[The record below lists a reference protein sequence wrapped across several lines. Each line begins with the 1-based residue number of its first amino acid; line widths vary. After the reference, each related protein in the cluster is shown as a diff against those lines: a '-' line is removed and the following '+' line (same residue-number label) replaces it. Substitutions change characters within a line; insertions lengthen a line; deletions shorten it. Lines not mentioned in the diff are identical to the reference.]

1 MMEPETVTQLQL
13 FGDDDFMLSVGA
25 AKKEAHSREEEDAI
39 SFLTDV
45 RRIALPMLSVR
56 RFAYT
61 PLSRVTEIPPELLTE
76 HQLIFVT
83 EGTLT
88 CLISGTSYTA
98 AAGDCLYAAP
108 GSLFCRPEGTAPAA
122 YMTICFWDDTPRR
135 DGQEGDTIFAYPHKL
150 PYQDDADVSYTVD
163 YLRRVCMTGSPD
175 QRKKTLA
182 ALQMLLIQME
192 DFVVRYSDND
202 YVRAMKRYILE
213 HYREGVQLEDL
224 AAHVDLHPVY
234 CAKIFKKCEGITV
247 GAFIN
252 QLRISRAAAQLE
264 SAVETSDVAEDL
276 GLSEF
281 YFSRWFRRMT
291 GVTPTEYR
299 DSLRAAYIK
308 H

>member
-1 MMEPETVTQLQL
+1 MEEEITQLQL
-13 FGDDDFMLSVGA
+13 FGDDDFTLPTNAGASVA
-25 AKKEAHSREEEDAI
+25 SEAPDDDTIA
-39 SFLTDV
+39 FLADI
-45 RRIALPMLSVR
+45 RRISLPMLSVR
-56 RFAYT
+56 SFVYT
-61 PLSRVTEIPPELLTE
+61 PLSRVEEIPPTLLTE
-76 HQLIFVT
+76 HQMIFVT
-83 EGTLT
+83 EGTVE
-88 CLISGTSYTA
+88 CLISGTAYSA
-98 AAGDCLYAAP
+98 GAGDCLYAAP
-108 GSLFCRPEGTAPAA
+108 GALFCRPEGKAPAA
-122 YMTICFWDDTPRR
+122 YMTIGFWDDTPRR
-135 DGQEGDTIFAYPHKL
+135 DTRIADTIFSYPHKMT
-150 PYQDDADVSYTVD
+150 YIDDADVSYTVD
-163 YLRRVCMTGSPD
+163 YLKRVCLSGSPD
-175 QRKKTLA
+175 QRKKCLA

-224 AAHVDLHPVY
+224 ANQVGLHPVY
-234 CAKIFKKCEGITV
+234 CAKVFKKCEGITV

-264 SAVETSDVAEDL
+264 SAIETSDVAGDL

-299 DSLRAAYIK
+299 DSLRSAYVK

>member
-1 MMEPETVTQLQL
+1 MESMTQMQL
-13 FGDDDFMLSVGA
+13 FGDDDFTLETGHHIHTEPEVPA
-25 AKKEAHSREEEDAI
+25 DDTIA
-39 SFLTDV
+39 FLTDI

-56 RFAYT
+56 SFVYT
-61 PLSRVTEIPPELLTE
+61 PLSRVEEVAPTLLTE
-76 HQLIFVT
+76 HQMIFVM
-83 EGTLT
+83 EGSIT
-88 CLISGTSYTA
+88 CLISGVSYTA
-98 AAGDCLYAAP
+98 KAGDCLYAAP
-108 GSLFCRPEGTAPAA
+108 GVLFCRPAGPEPAA
-122 YMTICFWDDTPRR
+122 YMTLCFWDDTTRR
-135 DGQEGDTIFAYPHKL
+135 EGRTGDMIYAYPHKMT
-150 PYQDDADVSYTVD
+150 YIDDADVSYTVD
-163 YLRRVCMTGSPD
+163 YLKRVCLSGSPD
-175 QRKKTLA
+175 QRKKCLA
-182 ALQMLLIQME
+182 AMQMLLIQME

-224 AAHVDLHPVY
+224 AEQVELHPVY

-247 GAFIN
+247 GDFIN

-264 SAVETSDVAEDL
+264 SAIETSDVAEDL

-299 DSLRAAYIK
+299 DSLRAAYTK

>member
-1 MMEPETVTQLQL
+1 MESMTQLQL
-13 FGDDDFMLSVGA
+13 FGDDDFTLETGRHIHT
-25 AKKEAHSREEEDAI
+25 EPDAPTDDTI
-39 SFLTDV
+39 AFLTDI

-56 RFAYT
+56 SFVYT
-61 PLSRVTEIPPELLTE
+61 PLSRVVEVAPTLLTE
-76 HQLIFVT
+76 HQMIFVM
-83 EGTLT
+83 EGSIT
-88 CLISGTSYTA
+88 CLISGVSYTA
-98 AAGDCLYAAP
+98 KAGDCLYAAP
-108 GSLFCRPEGTAPAA
+108 GVLYCRPEGTEPAA
-122 YMTICFWDDTPRR
+122 YMTLCFWDDTTRR
-135 DGQEGDTIFAYPHKL
+135 EGRTGDMIYAYPHKMT
-150 PYQDDADVSYTVD
+150 YIDDADVSYTVD
-163 YLRRVCMTGSPD
+163 YLKRVCLSGSPD
-175 QRKKTLA
+175 QRKKCLA
-182 ALQMLLIQME
+182 AMQMLLIQME

-224 AAHVDLHPVY
+224 AEQVELHPVY

-247 GAFIN
+247 GDFIN

-264 SAVETSDVAEDL
+264 SAIETSDVAEDL

-299 DSLRAAYIK
+299 DSLRAAYTK

>member
-1 MMEPETVTQLQL
+1 MKEITQLQL
-13 FGDDDFMLSVGA
+13 FGDDDFTLEMKNALHARTASA
-25 AKKEAHSREEEDAI
+25 DDEMI
-39 SFLTDV
+39 TFLTDI

-56 RFAYT
+56 HVALQ
-61 PLSRVTEIPPELLTE
+61 PLARIEETPPEFLTE
-76 HQLIFVT
+76 HRLIFVL
-83 EGTLT
+83 EGELT
-88 CLISGTSYTA
+88 VLISGTPYTA
-98 AAGDCLYAAP
+98 RPGDCLYAAP
-108 GSLFCRPEGTAPAA
+108 GALFCLSENAAPAA
-122 YMTICFWDDTPRR
+122 YLSASFWDDTPHR
-135 DGQEGDTIFAYPHKL
+135 DGQAGDTIFSYPHRMT
-150 PYQDDADVSYTVD
+150 YADDPDVSYSVD
-163 YLRRVCMTGSPD
+163 YLRRVCQSGSPD
-175 QRKKTLA
+175 QRKKYLA

-192 DFVVRYSDND
+192 DFVIRYSDND

-224 AAHVDLHPVY
+224 ADHVGLHPVY
-234 CAKIFKKCEGITV
+234 CAKVFKKCEGITV

-264 SAVETSDVAEDL
+264 SAAETSDVAADL

-299 DSLRAAYIK
+299 DSLRAAYTK

>member
-1 MMEPETVTQLQL
+1 MEEMTQLQL
-13 FGDDDFMLSVGA
+13 FGDEDFTLETGSKTHPRTVSADD
-25 AKKEAHSREEEDAI
+25 EAIA
-39 SFLTDV
+39 FLTDI
-45 RRIALPMLSVR
+45 RRIALPMLSVS
-56 RFAYT
+56 RFIAA
-61 PLSRVTEIPPELLTE
+61 PLARVTETPPEFLTE
-76 HQLIFVT
+76 HRLIFVT
-83 EGTLT
+83 DGELT
-88 CLISGTSYTA
+88 VIISGTPYTA
-98 AAGDCLYAAP
+98 KPGDWLYAAP
-108 GSLFCRPEGTAPAA
+108 GALFCCPENARPAA
-122 YMTICFWDDTPRR
+122 YLMLCFWDDTPGR
-135 DGQEGDTIFAYPHKL
+135 DGQNNDTVYAYPHKL
-150 PYQDDADVSYTVD
+150 TYADDPDVSYTVD
-163 YLRRVCMTGSPD
+163 YLCRICENGSPD
-175 QRKKTLA
+175 QRKKLLS

-192 DFVVRYSDND
+192 DLVVRHSDND
-202 YVRAMKRYILE
+202 YVRAMKQYILA

-234 CAKIFKKCEGITV
+234 CAKVFKKCEGITV